1 VSKYLNGNFCCHSQA
16 RAQARKTDDATRKKA
31 ILAIVDELERML
43 PGQMAASLA
52 VANNPDDDQAKKALD
67 KYPTPLIPSA
77 PFVGDVNNHTTRHDT
92 HDTHNTTHTIHSA
105 MADYTGMLGMLEAS
119 IRPDTKDK
127 VPEAAERELAN
138 LARLLEQTK
147 KSDAR
152 GAEETLRQLEQDN
165 DLLAQHGRGRAARDP
180 SAKSLRVR
188 CRSLFPSFL
197 FLFFSFLSR
206 SFRSFLGFD
215 ASGVPLRRRR

>member
-1 VSKYLNGNFCCHSQA
+1 
-16 RAQARKTDDATRKKA
+16 
-31 ILAIVDELERML
+31 
-43 PGQMAASLA
+43 
-52 VANNPDDDQAKKALD
+52 
-67 KYPTPLIPSA
+67 
-77 PFVGDVNNHTTRHDT
+77 
-92 HDTHNTTHTIHSA
+92 

-188 CRSLFPSFL
+188 CRSLFISFL
-197 FLFFSFLSR
+197 FFPISSFFLSWVLTRMVFSCAGGGER
-206 SFRSFLGFD
+206 SREPDG
-215 ASGVPLRRRR
+215 ARARLRQGRPQYPQ